1 MLTIGKQLTADERL
15 SKSIVAIMGNPKY
28 TALAGVLMLGEK
40 TIDEDCP
47 TACTNGRDEKYGRE
61 FVEGLTDAEL
71 RGLVLHENYH
81 KLYSHL
87 TTWRHLY
94 NINAQLANVA
104 CDYVINLKIMD
115 DNKDGFA
122 TLPEGALLDSK
133 YRGMD
138 TAQVF
143 NLLKKDMD
151 EDDEDGATGEDGRS
165 GSGDNESEGDGE
177 QPSGAGQ
184 GTGFDEHD
192 WDGAQELSDEEKR
205 ELARDIDEA
214 IRQAPGK
221 TVVVGQVITSQG
233 VRELVS
239 MNMTGMVRKN
249 YPTRRNV
256 SWLVT
261 LTRLYVRAH
270 WPQGRWAQVVTVT

>member
-1 MLTIGKQLTADERL
+1 MLTIGKQLNAEERL
-15 SKSIVAIMGNPKY
+15 SKAIVAIMGSPKY

-40 TIDEDCP
+40 TIDEDVP
-47 TACTNGRDEKYGRE
+47 TACTNGRDEKYGRA
-61 FVEGLTDAEL
+61 FVDELTDAEL

-94 NINAQLANVA
+94 DIDPQLSNVA

-122 TLPEGALLDSK
+122 TLPEGGLIDEK
-133 YRGMD
+133 YRDMD

-143 NLLKKDMD
+143 NILRKEQD
-151 EDDEDGATGEDGRS
+151 EQPTGEDGDNDS
-165 GSGDNESEGDGE
+165 QDNESEGDGE
-177 QPSGAGQ
+177 QVRSNTTGSQNTAVGQ

-192 WDGAQELSDEEKR
+192 WEGAQSLSTEEKR

-214 IRQAPGK
+214 IRQGALAAG
-221 TVVVGQVITSQG
+221 
-233 VRELVS
+233 RC
-239 MNMTGMVRKN
+239 
-249 YPTRRNV
+249 
-256 SWLVT
+256 VT
-261 LTRLYVRAH
+261 TTPSRLA
-270 WPQGRWAQVVTVT
+270 